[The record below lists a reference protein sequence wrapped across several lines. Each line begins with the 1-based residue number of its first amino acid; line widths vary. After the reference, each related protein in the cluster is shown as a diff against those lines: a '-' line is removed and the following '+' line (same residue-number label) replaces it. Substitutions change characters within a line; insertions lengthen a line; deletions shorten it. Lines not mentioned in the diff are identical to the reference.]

1 MTVYVSDRLKFQ
13 VREALASIGQPAT
26 TADVAALVGRSHNS
40 VRVALRDAGSVVQ
53 LDGSYPVLWTIDRTD
68 GLNGSRRVASKHA
81 DVDYTVS
88 AKQADDV
95 VAVWN
100 KQHEAVGQALSALVI
115 NRDLPIKKVAEQI
128 GTLAGSLAALAYEL
142 QQVSD
147 RPDWYDVLT
156 ETD

>member
-13 VREALASIGQPAT
+13 VREALATIGQPAT

-53 LDGSYPVLWTIDRTD
+53 LDGSYPVLWTIE
-68 GLNGSRRVASKHA
+68 GPNGATASRRVLSKHA

-88 AKQADDV
+88 AKATEDV

>member
-13 VREALASIGQPAT
+13 VREALATIGQPAT
-26 TADVAALVGRSHNS
+26 TADVAAIVGRSHNS

-53 LDGSYPVLWTIDRTD
+53 LDGSYPVLWTIDGAD
-68 GLNGSRRVASKHA
+68 GSSVSRRVASKHT

-88 AKQADDV
+88 AKQTDDV

>member
-1 MTVYVSDRLKFQ
+1 
-13 VREALASIGQPAT
+13 
-26 TADVAALVGRSHNS
+26 
-40 VRVALRDAGSVVQ
+40 
-53 LDGSYPVLWTIDRTD
+53 
-68 GLNGSRRVASKHA
+68 
-81 DVDYTVS
+81 VDYTVS
-88 AKQADDV
+88 AKATDDV

-128 GTLAGSLAALAYEL
+128 GTLAGSLASLAYEL